1 MIQNTFKTYLTG
13 GREYFVYGET
23 ERTEKDFPF
32 PESLLHLLYLD
43 IWKLELL
50 APKIGHALLE
60 LHQKREAQYTLEIQ
74 AQMDKLAQAHIYF
87 EFLRLD
93 WKEKLTQSRCSGF
106 SDVLD
111 LLPHKEISQFLSDLD
126 IIQKQILILFTKVL
140 DIDMEKK
147 SVRKR
152 W

>member
-1 MIQNTFKTYLTG
+1 M
-13 GREYFVYGET
+13 
-23 ERTEKDFPF
+23 
-32 PESLLHLLYLD
+32 HLLYLD

-152 W
+152 R